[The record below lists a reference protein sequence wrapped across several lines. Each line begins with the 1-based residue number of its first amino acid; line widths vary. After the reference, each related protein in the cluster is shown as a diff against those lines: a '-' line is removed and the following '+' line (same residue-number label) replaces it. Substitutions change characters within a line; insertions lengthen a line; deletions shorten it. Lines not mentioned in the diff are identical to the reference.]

1 MSRFET
7 YEVAAFEPVPQGFS
21 SPRLP
26 YHVEPAHEEALI
38 SWLARLATRFGVSVQ
53 ILLRSLGIKAEL
65 DRGSLGWF
73 RPAPTILDAIAART
87 GVDTPRLR
95 KMTLCEWAPM
105 IQKDEG
111 MEGFGPSRPLSV
123 AALCTTKQPMFLCAQ
138 CLRGGTEPYLRL
150 SWMLGWTALCPQHRT
165 VLTSRCPHCRSPLKL
180 PVLSAAEPH
189 AVHRCGDCHVDLF
202 SAEAPAAHEHAIRL
216 QRTLLTGKQ
225 QGVTELV
232 GIGPLPWPVVSAFVD
247 ALLDRVCLASPARR
261 RARLYA
267 RVRHDFDLGNELT
280 LGEWDSRYG
289 HLLLM
294 AWLLDRWPRN
304 LRSGLSIL
312 RASPIDT
319 QIAWR
324 HELSP
329 MIRRQLQE
337 IWQCVGQKRSAG
349 RKSWRSWLEQLP
361 QTSEELRARAHRERL
376 EHRRVRLIAL
386 AGLRDGRSIKEVAAA
401 IRYQPETVSR
411 WLHQGAQNGLE
422 VMLERSR
429 GRQMLSSAQVAE
441 LALWI
446 ADYPLPGAPEFRL
459 LQAADVIAESMTRFA
474 VDITHQVASRL
485 LRMHANSRRWR
496 RTRLYPIRAMDSRM
510 KGPIHK

>member
-1 MSRFET
+1 MSRFDT
-7 YEVAAFEPVPQGFS
+7 YEVAPFEPVPVGFS

-26 YHVEPAHEEALI
+26 YHVEPAHEEALV
-38 SWLARLATRFGVSVQ
+38 SWLVRLATRFGVSVQ
-53 ILLRSLGIKAEL
+53 ILLRALGVKAEL

-73 RPAPTILDAIAART
+73 RPAPAILDAIAART
-87 GVDTPRLR
+87 GVDIHRLR

-111 MEGFGPSRPLSV
+111 MEGFGASRQLS
-123 AALCTTKQPMFLCAQ
+123 AATLRTTKQPMFLCAQ
-138 CLRGGTEPYLRL
+138 CLCGEPEPFLRL
-150 SWMLGWTALCPQHRT
+150 SWMLGWTALCPQHHT
-165 VLTSRCPHCRSPLKL
+165 VLTSRCPQCRSALNL

-202 SAEAPAAHEHAIRL
+202 GAEAPAAHEHAMRL
-216 QRTLLTGKQ
+216 QSTLLTGKR

-232 GIGPLPWPVVSAFVD
+232 GMGRFPWPVVAAFVD
-247 ALLDRVCLASPARR
+247 ALLDRVCLASPPRR
-261 RARLYA
+261 RARLHA

-289 HLLLM
+289 KLLLT
-294 AWLLDRWPRN
+294 AWMLDRWPRN

-312 RASPIDT
+312 RTSPIDT

-329 MIRRQLQE
+329 TIRSQLQQ
-337 IWQCVGQKRSAG
+337 ILQRVGRKRSVDH
-349 RKSWRSWLEQLP
+349 KSWRTWLEQLP

-386 AGLRDGRSIKEVAAA
+386 AGLLDGRSVKEVAAA
-401 IRYQPETVSR
+401 IRYRPETVSR
-411 WLHQGAQNGLE
+411 WLHEGAQNGLE
-422 VMLERSR
+422 VMLERGR

-441 LALWI
+441 LAQWI
-446 ADYPLPGAPEFRL
+446 ADYPRPGAPEFRL
-459 LQAADVIAESMTRFA
+459 LQAADVIAESMTRFG

-485 LRMHANSRRWR
+485 LRMHAKSRRWR
-496 RTRLYPIRAMDSRM
+496 RTRPYPIRAMDSRM
-510 KGPIHK
+510 KEPIHK